1 MVAHYRPPEPTT
13 GTHFAILFH
22 ASASEENL
30 CSEASFC
37 LGRTSLPRDPLLAGG
52 ELVRSPE
59 EDFGRQVPA
68 QFAAEGA
75 LNGDGLKW
83 EFIPPGRHIATA
95 SLASDDEALPTSAHL
110 EHASMIGK

>member
-37 LGRTSLPRDPLLAGG
+37 LGRTSLPRDPLLACD
-52 ELVRSPE
+52 ELVGETEKSFE
-59 EDFGRQVPA
+59 GQVPA
-68 QFAAEGA
+68 QFATEGA
-75 LNGDGLKW
+75 RNGNGLKW
-83 EFIPPGRHIATA
+83 KFLDARRHIAAA
-95 SLASDDEALPTSAHL
+95 SLASDDEALPTSGHL
-110 EHASMIGK
+110 EHASMIGE

>member
-30 CSEASFC
+30 SSEASFC
-37 LGRTSLPRDPLLAGG
+37 LGRTSLPRDPPLVNH

-59 EDFGRQVPA
+59 EDFSGKVKA
-68 QFAAEGA
+68 QFTTEWA
-75 LNGDGLKW
+75 LNGDGLKGELPDAGW
-83 EFIPPGRHIATA
+83 NVAAA
-95 SLASDDEALPTSAHL
+95 SLACDDEALPISGHL
-110 EHASMIGK
+110 EHASMIGD